1 MHDEFIHFHRQG
13 KVGSIISTVRLSGM
27 LSDSSDQPA
36 ARVWKIP
43 LPRIPVT
50 TRIIIFLVGD
60 PYKPSFASVTG
71 RGTTQD
77 LFGQGVFFEIDFLSV
92 VLEPLEFRTGSWR
105 GVDSLLPPMC
115 GLAHQQQM
123 HLGLGLAIYQ
133 FNSFVTWYSIYLL
146 FFRLQLGKNSPLCKG
161 KIYRS

>member
-1 MHDEFIHFHRQG
+1 MHFHRQG

-27 LSDSSDQPA
+27 LSDSLDQPA

-77 LFGQGVFFEIDFLSV
+77 LFVSLFYVFFLGKVFFWDWFPICCFGAPGVQDRIVARCWQPSSSDVWIGPSTTNAPWIRSSNLSV
-92 VLEPLEFRTGSWR
+92 QFLCDLVFHLFIF
-105 GVDSLLPPMC
+105 LPP
-115 GLAHQQQM
+115 A
-123 HLGLGLAIYQ
+123 A
-133 FNSFVTWYSIYLL
+133 W
-146 FFRLQLGKNSPLCKG
+146 
-161 KIYRS
+161 